1 MLAYELILDL
11 NCIVSLVEK
20 ESIDKYKTVLIIRDK
35 LNNVDS
41 VAFETDVEY
50 YKKLSEILL
59 AVLYMSDKIR
69 TPYFWDIMDEPKQ
82 FDEELNYYI
91 PAEKD
96 ENMIYLKNIV
106 YCVSNLIKKEEFW
119 QVGLDSC
126 EHIAVSNRQV
136 LNDFGT
142 FIEKLKNIFIPRLE
156 GESKRLCIQV
166 NAKLQNIKN
175 ADNQ

>member
-20 ESIDKYKTVLIIRDK
+20 ESIDKYKTVLMIRDK

-41 VAFETDVEY
+41 DNFETDVEY

-59 AVLYMSDKIR
+59 TELYMSDEFR
-69 TPYFWDIMDEPKQ
+69 TPYFWDIMAEPKN

-96 ENMIYLKNIV
+96 ENMICDTVLLYLKIYN
-106 YCVSNLIKKEEFW
+106 
-119 QVGLDSC
+119 
-126 EHIAVSNRQV
+126 
-136 LNDFGT
+136 
-142 FIEKLKNIFIPRLE
+142 
-156 GESKRLCIQV
+156 
-166 NAKLQNIKN
+166 
-175 ADNQ
+175 